1 MGLFVVVLLV
11 VVVGVVVRRVVVV
24 VVVVDVVD
32 EVVEVVDDGQCED
45 EDAANDV
52 PGDSCKKGQ
61 SGKHYAKILDQ
72 GRSAANHSPLP
83 VPIPF
88 PFPFHAK
95 NQFFISPL
103 NLH

>member
-24 VVVVDVVD
+24 VVDVVD
-32 EVVEVVDDGQCED
+32 EVVDDGQCED

-72 GRSAANHSPLP
+72 GRPAANHSPLP

>member
-1 MGLFVVVLLV
+1 MHVVVPVDLV
-11 VVVGVVVRRVVVV
+11 V
-24 VVVVDVVD
+24 
-32 EVVEVVDDGQCED
+32 
-45 EDAANDV
+45 
-52 PGDSCKKGQ
+52 
-61 SGKHYAKILDQ
+61 LDQ
-72 GRSAANHSPLP
+72 GRPAANHSPLP